1 MASGIVGAG
10 LPSERPKRSKAQLMG
25 AYCIRHAGAH
35 AGRESPERAPEGP
48 IGPRGLRHPHRAYST
63 YGTHT
68 GTYRY
73 HKGTRRHPTTHHHGT
88 MVHRTYED
96 YSTTAPTYY
105 YRWC

>member
-1 MASGIVGAG
+1 
-10 LPSERPKRSKAQLMG
+10 MG

-68 GTYRY
+68 GTYGY
-73 HKGTRRHPTTHHHGT
+73 HTGYPTAPNNTPPDST
-88 MVHRTYED
+88 QDRTY
-96 YSTTAPTYY
+96 
-105 YRWC
+105 

>member
-1 MASGIVGAG
+1 
-10 LPSERPKRSKAQLMG
+10 MG

-68 GTYRY
+68 GTYGY
-73 HKGTRRHPTTHHHGT
+73 HTGYPTAPNNTPPDST
-88 MVHRTYED
+88 QDRTYRD
-96 YSTTAPTYY
+96 YLPHGITWSHRGCQDMHRKRPKEG
-105 YRWC
+105 

>member
-68 GTYRY
+68 GTYGY
-73 HKGTRRHPTTHHHGT
+73 HTGYPTAPNNTPPDST
-88 MVHRTYED
+88 QDRTYED
-96 YSTTAPTYY
+96 YSTT
-105 YRWC
+105 

>member
-48 IGPRGLRHPHRAYST
+48 TGPHGLRHPHRAYST
-63 YGTHT
+63 YGTYGYHT
-68 GTYRY
+68 GYPTAPTTGTCTT
-73 HKGTRRHPTTHHHGT
+73 GTRAPQD
-88 MVHRTYED
+88 RTYED
-96 YSTTAPTYY
+96 YSTT
-105 YRWC
+105 